1 MSGQCNQAAL
11 TLIHFQ
17 YKVASADVKTARLA
31 VKSAA
36 RAFKTWKDVSPFERR
51 AIFLKALALMQD
63 RKDDFM
69 ELAQIETTANGL
81 WAGVDFQLAWNIVSE
96 TAALATALRGEIAP
110 AEGGQR
116 GELMI

>member
-36 RAFKTWKDVSPFERR
+36 RAFKTWKDVPPFERR